1 MRITG
6 DFLGTTEKM
15 LLIANRELFISITPS
30 IQIPSRSLVIL
41 NLNKVLK
48 GFSAGVKYEVVRTC
62 HC

>member
-30 IQIPSRSLVIL
+30 IQIPSRFLVIL
-41 NLNKVLK
+41 NLNKVMK
-48 GFSAGVKYEVVRTC
+48 GFSTGVKYEVVRTC